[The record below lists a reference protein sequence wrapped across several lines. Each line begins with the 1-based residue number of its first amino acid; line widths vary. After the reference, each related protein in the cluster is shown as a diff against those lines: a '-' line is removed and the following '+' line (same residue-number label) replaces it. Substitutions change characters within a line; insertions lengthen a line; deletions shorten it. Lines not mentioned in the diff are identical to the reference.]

1 MRLPSRGAS
10 AMPLASIM
18 TRCVRHTASTGVQE
32 LCRVADSQR
41 AGVVLRGTFS
51 TLRRRRDGRRAEVRV
66 GGPRSK
72 SSPRTPG
79 GEGPSCGRLSAGGYI
94 VVLRR
99 RRHPVQQG
107 GVHRASRSCQRQ
119 GIVPLGGARRHDRL
133 VSSAL
138 SGGTSPL
145 FGVLPRPPRP
155 LRVLSTTPR
164 IPISALAGATST
176 RHGGWSSGT

>member
-1 MRLPSRGAS
+1 
-10 AMPLASIM
+10 MPLASIM

-119 GIVPLGGARRHDRL
+119 GIVPLGGALCHDRH
-133 VSSAL
+133 VPTVP
-138 SGGTSPL
+138 SGGTSRP
-145 FGVLPRPPRP
+145 FRRPPSSAKAFEGTLDNTP
-155 LRVLSTTPR
+155 YPDLRSRGRYFNASRRLVIWDVVLV
-164 IPISALAGATST
+164 
-176 RHGGWSSGT
+176 